1 MAEFPVI
8 SLGDSGVGALPGRVD
23 SLVGR
28 TYMVDMPGH
37 SRGKPSLDAIET
49 ISNGGRRDVW
59 VDAGPI
65 DADDVI
71 DLLVA
76 GASAVVIRHGGRYW
90 RDLAIEALGLTE
102 NVVLWF
108 GTADLEGVAQ
118 EMRWFIG
125 KGIVDFVVWSGP
137 VSGMPEGGRYYSR
150 RKGVVRDGPD
160 WTEWKLLEVEIG

>member
-1 MAEFPVI
+1 VVEFPIV
-8 SLGDSGVGALPGRVD
+8 SLGDSGVRSLPGSLD
-23 SLVGR
+23 SLVDR
-28 TYMVDMPGH
+28 TYVVDMPGH
-37 SRGKPSLDAIET
+37 SRGKPSLDAIER
-49 ISNGGRRDVW
+49 ISNNGRRDVW
-59 VDAGPI
+59 ADSGPVDT
-65 DADDVI
+65 DDVI

-108 GTADLEGVAQ
+108 HTADLEGVAQ

-137 VSGMPEGGRYYSR
+137 VSGLPEGGRYYSR
-150 RKGVVRDGPD
+150 RKGTIRDGPD
-160 WTEWKLLEVEIG
+160 WTEWKLLEVDKG